1 MSFNPIIII
10 AGEPQSTF
18 IEIFIKAIIKLKK
31 SKKPIIL
38 ISSKE
43 ILKKN
48 LIKFKKKLE
57 VNNLKKDFSNIRKKK
72 INLINVDYKGFS
84 FAKKQITSKSKLYI
98 NNSFKEALKFLKKK
112 KCSGLIN
119 GPISKK
125 TFLNGKFNGMTEFL
139 ANKTHSKN
147 PVMLIYNKKLSVSP
161 LTTHLPISKVS
172 RNIKKEKI
180 IANIIKINDFYRNVL
195 KIIPRIAITG
205 LNPHCESFD
214 NENKEKKEIVPAIR
228 YLKKKRINIQGP
240 YAADTIFLKENIKK
254 FDLIF
259 GMYHDQVLTPIKTL
273 YGFNAINITLGLPF
287 IRISPD
293 HGPNIKM
300 LGKNKSNPESLIEA
314 IRFFEKYAF

>member
-84 FAKKQITSKSKLYI
+84 FAKKQITSKSNLYI

-112 KCSGLIN
+112 K
-119 GPISKK
+119 
-125 TFLNGKFNGMTEFL
+125 
-139 ANKTHSKN
+139 
-147 PVMLIYNKKLSVSP
+147 
-161 LTTHLPISKVS
+161 
-172 RNIKKEKI
+172 
-180 IANIIKINDFYRNVL
+180 NVL
-195 KIIPRIAITG
+195 A
-205 LNPHCESFD
+205 
-214 NENKEKKEIVPAIR
+214 
-228 YLKKKRINIQGP
+228 
-240 YAADTIFLKENIKK
+240 
-254 FDLIF
+254 
-259 GMYHDQVLTPIKTL
+259 
-273 YGFNAINITLGLPF
+273 
-287 IRISPD
+287 
-293 HGPNIKM
+293 
-300 LGKNKSNPESLIEA
+300 
-314 IRFFEKYAF
+314 